1 LIVFAD
7 YLEYNGYAERSH
19 KKDMELKTSL
29 ILFLLLTVLGQTGC
43 EIMPVIRYKPTLH
56 NPFPQIKSIA
66 IVPFYNYTDSPNVDG
81 REFAR
86 AFSNE
91 LQKIPGFRV
100 IANKIV
106 EETMLK
112 NDLHQFESVDD
123 IRYLAQLLGADAVV
137 IGKIH
142 GFSMNY
148 PPIAKFETEWYSV
161 NPYFHPI
168 PPGYDL
174 PWGTEHEGFIPDK
187 VVLLAEME
195 LASAQLK
202 TQTPEF
208 EPVLS
213 PAERKKKTKS
223 TEKNER
229 YPDFY
234 FDPSQPEPSQSEP
247 SRLEPSQPSQQKS
260 AKRENPIRFAA
271 ATIPNNMGKETSE
284 ESVLSQ
290 YAEYRQERSVNKM
303 LEKTGVPYIPE
314 AVPLSAEDQR
324 KEAVTFSLDMPH
336 PLHAGPWR
344 SETTQSSRNPWSDQ
358 NQYLLFQQNQMNP
371 GMYQGHYPGFP
382 QPPGLTPEELA
393 QYGWVNQPILPV
405 PPMSYTMPGMPIQ
418 PGMVMGEPDRFPG
431 LPADWPDPRGFIP
444 EGPEPERPKR
454 EIKSD
459 APFISHIN
467 VYNGNDSE
475 FMQALQDY
483 DFLFRDDKRIAGK
496 QSILNNRNE
505 FIGFCCRLHIW
516 EIFSARGGAGTA
528 EKVIRQWKPWQ
539 GGERPY

>member
-1 LIVFAD
+1 MKLPK
-7 YLEYNGYAERSH
+7 L
-19 KKDMELKTSL
+19 L
-29 ILFLLLTVLGQTGC
+29 ILLLFLAVFGQTGC

-56 NPFPQIKSIA
+56 NPFPQIKNIA
-66 IVPFYNYTDSPNVDG
+66 IVPFYNYTDNPKVDG

-112 NDLHQFESVDD
+112 NDLHKFESVDD
-123 IRYLAQLLGADAVV
+123 IRYLAQLLNVDAVV

-148 PPIAKFETEWYSV
+148 PPFVKFETEWYAV

-168 PPGYDL
+168 PPGSNL
-174 PWGTEHEGFIPDK
+174 PWGTEYEEFIPDK

-202 TQTPEF
+202 TQTPEY

-213 PAERKKKTKS
+213 PAERKKQEQKKEKS
-223 TEKNER
+223 PDENEMYR
-229 YPDFY
+229 DFH
-234 FDPSQPEPSQSEP
+234 FEPSESSRPQEP
-247 SRLEPSQPSQQKS
+247 KS
-260 AKRENPIRFAA
+260 AKHENPIRLAA
-271 ATIPNNMGKETSE
+271 ATIPNNMGKETLE

-290 YAEYRQERSVNKM
+290 YAEYSQERSINKM
-303 LEKTGVPYIPE
+303 LEKTGVPYVPE
-314 AVPLSAEDQR
+314 ALPLSTEDRR
-324 KEAVTFSLDMPH
+324 KESVLFSLEMPH
-336 PLHAGPWR
+336 PLHAGPWQ
-344 SETTQSSRNPWSDQ
+344 SETSPQNQNPWSDQ
-358 NQYLLFQQNQMNP
+358 NQYPLFQQNQLNP
-371 GMYQGHYPGFP
+371 GIYQGHYAGFP
-382 QPPGLTPEELA
+382 QPAGLTPEELA
-393 QYGWVNQPILPV
+393 QYGWINQPILPV
-405 PPMSYTMPGMPIQ
+405 PSMSPLMPGMPVEGQ

-431 LPADWPDPRGFIP
+431 LPTDWPDPRGFIP

-454 EIKSD
+454 EVKSD

-467 VYNGNDSE
+467 VYNGNDNE
-475 FMQALQDY
+475 LMQALHDY

-496 QSILNNRNE
+496 QSILNNRSE
-505 FIGFCCRLHIW
+505 FISFCCRLHIW

-528 EKVIRQWKPWQ
+528 EKVTRQWKSWH

>member
-1 LIVFAD
+1 MKLPK
-7 YLEYNGYAERSH
+7 L
-19 KKDMELKTSL
+19 L
-29 ILFLLLTVLGQTGC
+29 ILLLFLTVFVQTGC

-56 NPFPQIKSIA
+56 NPFPQIQSIA
-66 IVPFYNYTDSPNVDG
+66 VVPFYNYTDNSKVDG
-81 REFAR
+81 REFAQ

-106 EETMLK
+106 EETMLQ
-112 NDLHQFESVDD
+112 NDLQKFESVDD
-123 IRYLAQLLGADAVV
+123 IRYLAQLLNVDAVV

-148 PPIAKFETEWYSV
+148 PPFIKFETEWYAV

-168 PPGYDL
+168 PPGRNL
-174 PWGTEHEGFIPDK
+174 PWGTEHEEFIPDK

-202 TQTPEF
+202 TQTPEY

-213 PAERKKKTKS
+213 PAERKKKEKKS
-223 TEKNER
+223 PNETESEIP
-229 YPDFY
+229 PDYY
-234 FDPSQPEPSQSEP
+234 FEPQEP
-247 SRLEPSQPSQQKS
+247 KS
-260 AKRENPIRFAA
+260 AKRENPIRLAA
-271 ATIPNNMGKETSE
+271 GTIPNNMGKETSD

-290 YAEYRQERSVNKM
+290 YAEYRQERSINKM

-324 KEAVTFSLDMPH
+324 KEEVKFSLEMPH

-344 SETTQSSRNPWSDQ
+344 SETFSQNQNPWSDQ
-358 NQYLLFQQNQMNP
+358 NQYPLFQQNQINS
-371 GMYQGHYPGFP
+371 GLYQGHYAGFP
-382 QPPGLTPEELA
+382 QPIGLTPEELT
-393 QYGWVNQPILPV
+393 QYGWINQPIMPVLPLS
-405 PPMSYTMPGMPIQ
+405 PLMPGMPVEGQ
-418 PGMVMGEPDRFPG
+418 PGMVMGEPNRFPG

-444 EGPEPERPKR
+444 ESPEPERPKR
-454 EIKSD
+454 EIKNN

-467 VYNGNDSE
+467 IYNGNDSE
-475 FMQALQDY
+475 LMQALYDY

-505 FIGFCCRLHIW
+505 FTGFCCRLHIW

-528 EKVIRQWKPWQ
+528 EKVTRRWKPWQ
-539 GGERPY
+539 GGERPF